1 MRNPEKRIGT
11 PAGDEHTQ
19 LSTTVA
25 ALGGDPDNAIPIL
38 LSHAA
43 NLLGTREVGLFR
55 VGLTGGASLVA
66 GTIAGEL
73 AAFAARTR
81 SSTRPLLAQTSDAIA
96 AAGAAGARSILAAP
110 VRLRHRP
117 VGALVAVSRTGTFD
131 NRHVAAITTLADL
144 AGLVTHM
151 ASTAAVENLVAAG
164 DTLGTVL
171 EHKQLLE
178 ALLDGACRVL
188 GGNGGFV
195 CLLEEDT
202 HKLHTAL
209 FRTLPRESVE
219 ATLANPSF
227 AALLHESAPR
237 VDAPVPHSPFATLE
251 GSCLG
256 LVTIPL
262 RAEGRPV
269 GLVCAALPEDSA
281 PDATSLR
288 LAAVL
293 GQHAATAV
301 RLLWTQSATAT
312 REAELKAI
320 VASFPDPIVV
330 STLTGECVLIN
341 PAAEMLFGI
350 SNDFERGRSVIG
362 RLPSGLDEM
371 LLSGDHGPRD
381 VTLGTPTPE
390 HFVASVA
397 RVTTKDAREIGRV
410 LVLHNKSKEEQAEKA
425 HADFVAVIGH
435 ELRTPLTL
443 IKGFVKT
450 LVRRVRDMPPES
462 VLEALQTI
470 DDQSQNLEHL
480 IEDLLFLSQSE
491 KSETRLY
498 CEWSDMVGFVRQYV
512 TGTCDRLRQRSNPRE
527 VLFRS
532 QTMELPLHFDRT
544 KIEQVLSHLVDNAL
558 KYSQDKV
565 IVEVN
570 RHPEFAEVSVTDFGI
585 GIYSGDLEAIFDRF
599 TQVNSTS
606 TREHGGTGIGLYICR
621 RLIEAHGGRIWVES
635 TLGRGSTFRFT
646 IPLDLAVDGSS
657 TGGQNP
663 LGEAAA
669 SRHLS

>member
-1 MRNPEKRIGT
+1 MRNPERRGQA
-11 PAGDEHTQ
+11 PAGDELTQ
-19 LSTTVA
+19 ISNAVG
-25 ALGGDPDNAIPIL
+25 ALGADPDNAVSTL
-38 LSHAA
+38 LSHASV
-43 NLLGTREVGLFR
+43 LLGTREVGLFR
-55 VGLTGGASLVA
+55 VGLTGSASLIA
-66 GTIAGEL
+66 GTISGDLAG
-73 AAFAARTR
+73 FASRTR
-81 SSTRPLLAQTSDAIA
+81 SSTRPLLAQTADAV
-96 AAGAAGARSILAAP
+96 AGAGATGARAVLATP

-117 VGALVAVSRTGTFD
+117 VGALVAVARTGTFES
-131 NRHVAAITTLADL
+131 RHVSSVVVLADL
-144 AGLVTHM
+144 AALVLQM
-151 ASTAAVENLVAAG
+151 ATAATVENLVTAG
-164 DTLGTVL
+164 ESLGTVL
-171 EHKQLLE
+171 ENKQLLE

-209 FRTLPRESVE
+209 FRLLPRDQVE

-227 AALLHESAPR
+227 AALLHEIAPR
-237 VDAPVPHSPFATLE
+237 VDAPAPHSPFAPLE
-251 GSCLG
+251 GACQG
-256 LVTIPL
+256 IVTIPL

-269 GLVCAALPEDSA
+269 GLVCAALPEDSQ

-330 STLTGECVLIN
+330 ATLAGECVLIN

-350 SNDFERGRSVIG
+350 SNDFERGRAVIG
-362 RLPSGLDEM
+362 RLPGGLDEM
-371 LLSGDHGPRD
+371 LLTGDHGPRD

-390 HFVASVA
+390 HFVASVSK
-397 RVTTKDAREIGRV
+397 VTTKDAREIGRV
-410 LVLHNKSKEEQAEKA
+410 LVLHNKSKEEQAERA

-450 LVRRVRDMPPES
+450 LIRRARDMPTES

-480 IEDLLFLSQSE
+480 IEDLLFLSQSDRAE
-491 KSETRLY
+491 SRLY
-498 CEWSDMVGFVRQYV
+498 CEWSDMVAFVRDFA
-512 TGTCDRLRQRSNPRE
+512 TAASARLGQRSTPRE
-527 VLFRS
+527 VLFRAH
-532 QTMELPLHFDRT
+532 TMEIPLHFDRT
-544 KIEQVLSHLVDNAL
+544 KVEQVLSHLLDNAL

-565 IVEVN
+565 LIEVQ
-570 RHPEFAEVSVTDFGI
+570 RHPDHAEVTVTDFGI
-585 GIYSGDLEAIFDRF
+585 GIYSGDLDAIFERF

-606 TREHGGTGIGLYICR
+606 TREHGGTGVGLYICR
-621 RLIEAHGGRIWVES
+621 RLVEAHGGRIWVES
-635 TLGRGSTFRFT
+635 TLGRGSTFHFT
-646 IPLDLAVDGSS
+646 IPLDLAVDG
-657 TGGQNP
+657 TPPGGANP

-669 SRHLS
+669 GLRP